1 MGSKMYFCKK
11 IPLPHY
17 QESNGIFHFLKSVY
31 NQIFLKVRSMIM
43 SAWRQESI
51 GTIIMGFYL
60 GVKVF
65 MSERSPLYKWFVDCG
80 FNVFAIETAKEEDLD
95 TPLSI
100 KDKQRNREIVLERYN
115 EERIARSLKENI
127 VD

>member
-1 MGSKMYFCKK
+1 MVIAPITKPFK
-11 IPLPHY
+11 IL
-17 QESNGIFHFLKSVY
+17 NGNAL
-31 NQIFLKVRSMIM
+31 NR
-43 SAWRQESI
+43 
-51 GTIIMGFYL
+51 TT
-60 GVKVF
+60 
-65 MSERSPLYKWFVDCG
+65 PLYKWFVDCG